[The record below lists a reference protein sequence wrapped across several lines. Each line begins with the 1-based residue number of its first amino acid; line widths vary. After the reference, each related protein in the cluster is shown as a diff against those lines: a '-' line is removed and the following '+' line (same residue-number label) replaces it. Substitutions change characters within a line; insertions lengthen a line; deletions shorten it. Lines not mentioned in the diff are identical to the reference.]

1 MLYTET
7 IEGGTLELLRNL
19 QSEVLLSSFNLVG
32 GTSLALRM
40 GHRKSV
46 DLDLFTKDDFDLQE
60 LRELLVNKYN
70 LRVSY
75 EKGKTLKGFINNVKI
90 DLIKYDYPQ
99 VCSVETIEGIRFESI
114 PDVIAMKLSAICDNG
129 SRMKDFI
136 DIAFLS
142 SKYSFDDMLKF
153 YSTKFP
159 ASNQM
164 MLAKALVYFAD
175 IDFNED
181 IVMLKYYFNW
191 DKIAKRLNDM
201 TLQRNK
207 VFGLIS

>member
-1 MLYTET
+1 MLYKET
-7 IEGGTLELLRNL
+7 IESGTLELLRSL

-60 LRELLVNKYN
+60 LRELLVNKYDFQ
-70 LRVSY
+70 VSY

-129 SRMKDFI
+129 SRIKDFI

-181 IVMLKYYFNW
+181 IVMLNCDFNW
-191 DKIAKRLNDM
+191 DKISKRLNDM

>member
-60 LRELLVNKYN
+60 LRELLVNKYDFQ
-70 LRVSY
+70 VSY

>member
-1 MLYTET
+1 MLYKET
-7 IEGGTLELLRNL
+7 IESGTLELLRSL

-60 LRELLVNKYN
+60 LRELLVNKYDFQ
-70 LRVSY
+70 VSY

-90 DLIKYDYPQ
+90 DLIKYDYLQ

-181 IVMLKYYFNW
+181 IVMLKYDFNW

-201 TLQRNK
+201 TLQRNN

>member
-46 DLDLFTKDDFDLQE
+46 DLDLFTKDDFALQE
-60 LRELLVNKYN
+60 LRELLVNKYDFQ
-70 LRVSY
+70 VSY

-129 SRMKDFI
+129 SRIKDFI

-142 SKYSFDDMLKF
+142 SKYSFDDMLRF

-181 IVMLKYYFNW
+181 IVMLNCDFNW
-191 DKIAKRLNDM
+191 DKISKRLNDM
-201 TLQRNK
+201 TLQRDR

>member
-75 EKGKTLKGFINNVKI
+75 EKGKMLKGFINNVKI

-129 SRMKDFI
+129 SRIKDFI

-181 IVMLKYYFNW
+181 IVMLNCDFNW
-191 DKIAKRLNDM
+191 DKISKRLNDM

>member
-60 LRELLVNKYN
+60 LRELLVNKYD

-181 IVMLKYYFNW
+181 IVMLKYDFNW

-207 VFGLIS
+207 VFDLIS

>member
-46 DLDLFTKDDFDLQE
+46 DLDLFTKDDFDLQG

-181 IVMLKYYFNW
+181 IVMLKYDFNW

-207 VFGLIS
+207 VFDLIS

>member
-75 EKGKTLKGFINNVKI
+75 EKGKTLKGFVNNVKI

-129 SRMKDFI
+129 SRIKDFI

-181 IVMLKYYFNW
+181 IVMLKYDFNW

>member
-60 LRELLVNKYN
+60 LRELLVNKYDFQ
-70 LRVSY
+70 VSY

-90 DLIKYDYPQ
+90 DLIKYVYPQ

-153 YSTKFP
+153 YSVKFP
-159 ASNQM
+159 SSNQM

-181 IVMLKYYFNW
+181 IVMLKYDFNW

>member
-40 GHRKSV
+40 GHRRSV

-129 SRMKDFI
+129 SRIKDFI

-181 IVMLKYYFNW
+181 IVMLKYDFNW

-201 TLQRNK
+201 TLQRDR

>member
-181 IVMLKYYFNW
+181 IVMLKYDFNW

-201 TLQRNK
+201 TLQRDK

>member
-32 GTSLALRM
+32 GTSLALRI

-181 IVMLKYYFNW
+181 IVMLNCDFNW
-191 DKIAKRLNDM
+191 DKISKRLNDM

-207 VFGLIS
+207 VFDLIS

>member
-40 GHRKSV
+40 GHRRSV

-99 VCSVETIEGIRFESI
+99 VCSVETIEGIRCESI

-129 SRMKDFI
+129 SRIKDFI

-181 IVMLKYYFNW
+181 IVMLNCDFNW
-191 DKIAKRLNDM
+191 DKISKRLNDM
-201 TLQRNK
+201 TLQRDR

>member
-129 SRMKDFI
+129 SRIKDFI

-181 IVMLKYYFNW
+181 IVMLNCDFNW
-191 DKIAKRLNDM
+191 DKISKRLNDM

>member
-129 SRMKDFI
+129 SRIKDFI

-181 IVMLKYYFNW
+181 IVMLKYDFNW

-207 VFGLIS
+207 VFGLIL

>member
-1 MLYTET
+1 MLYKET
-7 IEGGTLELLRNL
+7 IESGTLELLRNL
-19 QSEVLLSSFNLVG
+19 QSEALLSSFNLVG

-46 DLDLFTKDDFDLQE
+46 DLDLFTKNDFDLQE
-60 LRELLVNKYN
+60 LKELLVNKFD
-70 LRVSY
+70 LKVSY

-90 DLIKYDYPQ
+90 DLIKYNYPQ
-99 VCSVETIEGIRFESI
+99 VCPIETIEGIRFESV

-129 SRMKDFI
+129 SRLKDFI
-136 DIAFLS
+136 DIAYLS
-142 SKYSFDDMLKF
+142 SNYSFDDMLKF

-159 ASNQM
+159 SSNQI

-175 IDFNED
+175 IDFDED
-181 IVMLKYYFNW
+181 IVMVNRDFDW
-191 DKIAKRLNDM
+191 DVIAKRLNDM

-207 VFGLIS
+207 VFGQIL

>member
-181 IVMLKYYFNW
+181 IVMLKYDFNW
-191 DKIAKRLNDM
+191 DKISKRLNDM
-201 TLQRNK
+201 TLQRDR

>member
-46 DLDLFTKDDFDLQE
+46 DLDLFTKDDFDLQG

-129 SRMKDFI
+129 SRIKDFI

-181 IVMLKYYFNW
+181 IVMLKYDFNW

>member
-7 IEGGTLELLRNL
+7 IEGGTLELLINL

-40 GHRKSV
+40 GHRRSV

-129 SRMKDFI
+129 SRIKDFI

-181 IVMLKYYFNW
+181 IVMLKYDFNW

-201 TLQRNK
+201 TLQRDR

>member
-114 PDVIAMKLSAICDNG
+114 PDIIAMKLSAICDNG

-181 IVMLKYYFNW
+181 IVMLKYDFNW

-201 TLQRNK
+201 TLQRDR

>member
-46 DLDLFTKDDFDLQE
+46 DLDLFTIDDFDLQE

-181 IVMLKYYFNW
+181 IVMLKYDFNW

-201 TLQRNK
+201 TLQRDR

>member
-19 QSEVLLSSFNLVG
+19 QSETLLSSFNLVG

-40 GHRKSV
+40 GYRKSV

-181 IVMLKYYFNW
+181 IVMLNCDFNW
-191 DKIAKRLNDM
+191 DKITKRLNDM
-201 TLQRNK
+201 TLQRDR

>member
-129 SRMKDFI
+129 FRMKDFI

-153 YSTKFP
+153 YSVKFP
-159 ASNQM
+159 SSNQM

-175 IDFNED
+175 IDFDED
-181 IVMLKYYFNW
+181 IVMLNCDFDW
-191 DKIAKRLNDM
+191 EMIAKRLNDM

-207 VFGLIS
+207 VFDLIS

>member
-1 MLYTET
+1 
-7 IEGGTLELLRNL
+7 
-19 QSEVLLSSFNLVG
+19 
-32 GTSLALRM
+32 M
-40 GHRKSV
+40 GHRRSV

-60 LRELLVNKYN
+60 LMELLVNKYN

-99 VCSVETIEGIRFESI
+99 VCSVEIIEGIRFESI

-181 IVMLKYYFNW
+181 IVMLKYDFNW

-201 TLQRNK
+201 TLQRDR

>member
-60 LRELLVNKYN
+60 LRELLVNKYDFQ
-70 LRVSY
+70 VSY

-181 IVMLKYYFNW
+181 IVMLKYDFNW

-201 TLQRNK
+201 TLQRDR

>member
-1 MLYTET
+1 MLYKET
-7 IEGGTLELLRNL
+7 IESGTLELLRKL
-19 QSEVLLSSFNLVG
+19 QSEALLSSFNLVG

-46 DLDLFTKDDFDLQE
+46 DLDLFTKDDFGLQE
-60 LRELLVNKYN
+60 LKEFLVNKYN
-70 LRVSY
+70 LQVSY

-129 SRMKDFI
+129 SRIKDFI

-142 SKYSFDDMLKF
+142 SKYSFDEMLKF
-153 YSTKFP
+153 YSAKFP
-159 ASNQM
+159 NSNQV

-175 IDFNED
+175 IDFDED
-181 IVMLKYYFNW
+181 IVMLNCDFNW
-191 DKIAKRLNDM
+191 DVIAKRLNDM
-201 TLQRNK
+201 TLQRDK
-207 VFGLIS
+207 VFKPIL

>member
-129 SRMKDFI
+129 SRIKDFI
-136 DIAFLS
+136 DIAFMS

>member
-46 DLDLFTKDDFDLQE
+46 DLDLFTKDDFDLQG

-129 SRMKDFI
+129 SRIKDFI

-181 IVMLKYYFNW
+181 IVMLNCDFNW

-201 TLQRNK
+201 TLQRDR

>member
-181 IVMLKYYFNW
+181 IVMLKYDFNW

-207 VFGLIS
+207 VFDLIS

>member
-40 GHRKSV
+40 GHRRSV

-129 SRMKDFI
+129 SRIKDFI

-181 IVMLKYYFNW
+181 IVMLKYDFNW
-191 DKIAKRLNDM
+191 DKIAKRLNDI

-207 VFGLIS
+207 VFDLIS

>member
-181 IVMLKYYFNW
+181 IVMLKYDFNW

-201 TLQRNK
+201 TLQRDR

>member
-129 SRMKDFI
+129 SRIKDFI

-181 IVMLKYYFNW
+181 IVMLKYDFNW

-201 TLQRNK
+201 TLQKDR

>member
-114 PDVIAMKLSAICDNG
+114 PDVIATKLSAICDNG

-181 IVMLKYYFNW
+181 IVMLKYDFNW

-201 TLQRNK
+201 TLQKDR

>member
-40 GHRKSV
+40 GHRRSV

-129 SRMKDFI
+129 SRIKDFI

-181 IVMLKYYFNW
+181 IVMLNCDFNW
-191 DKIAKRLNDM
+191 DKISKRLNDM
-201 TLQRNK
+201 TLQRDR

>member
-153 YSTKFP
+153 YSVKFP
-159 ASNQM
+159 SSNQM

-175 IDFNED
+175 IDFDED
-181 IVMLKYYFNW
+181 IVMLNCDFDW
-191 DKIAKRLNDM
+191 EMIAKRLNDM

>member
-129 SRMKDFI
+129 SRIKDFI

-181 IVMLKYYFNW
+181 IVMLNCDFNW
-191 DKIAKRLNDM
+191 DKISKRLNDM
-201 TLQRNK
+201 TLQRDR

>member
-181 IVMLKYYFNW
+181 IVMLNCDFNW

-201 TLQRNK
+201 TLQRDR

>member
-46 DLDLFTKDDFDLQE
+46 DLDLFTKDDFDLQG

-181 IVMLKYYFNW
+181 IVMLKYDFNW

-201 TLQRNK
+201 TLQRDR

>member
-142 SKYSFDDMLKF
+142 SKYSFDDMLRF

-181 IVMLKYYFNW
+181 IVMLNCDFNW

-201 TLQRNK
+201 TLQRDR